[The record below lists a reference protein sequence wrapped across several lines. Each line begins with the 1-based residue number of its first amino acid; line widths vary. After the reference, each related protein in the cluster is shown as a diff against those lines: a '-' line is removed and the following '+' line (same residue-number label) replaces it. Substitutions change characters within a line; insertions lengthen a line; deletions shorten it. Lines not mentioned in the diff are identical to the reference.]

1 MFCPVS
7 GFHACLGWDKEK
19 EEEKEYPVT
28 AGSSERGD
36 RSVYLG
42 KLIDWEER
50 W

>member
-1 MFCPVS
+1 MS
-7 GFHACLGWDKEK
+7 LRLGRDKEEK
-19 EEEKEYPVT
+19 QEEEEYPVT

>member
-1 MFCPVS
+1 MGQGGEARGGGGGGGGGRSF
-7 GFHACLGWDKEK
+7 
-19 EEEKEYPVT
+19 Y
-28 AGSSERGD
+28 SERGD

>member
-1 MFCPVS
+1 M
-7 GFHACLGWDKEK
+7 KQ
-19 EEEKEYPVT
+19 EEEEEEYPVT
-28 AGSSERGD
+28 AGSSEHGD